1 MACAFFFPVSSNYLF
16 RVSGT
21 NYLLCER
28 HRQRVGERE
37 RKKEREIKRERGL
50 RVMSACFRIL
60 RKSGGKSFAERF
72 LFFSYSFDIDIVES
86 KPSKKNLLFYK

>member
-1 MACAFFFPVSSNYLF
+1 VKDIDRES
-16 RVSGT
+16 RRGI
-21 NYLLCER
+21 R
-28 HRQRVGERE
+28 RKKE
-37 RKKEREIKRERGL
+37 RKKEREREIKRERGL